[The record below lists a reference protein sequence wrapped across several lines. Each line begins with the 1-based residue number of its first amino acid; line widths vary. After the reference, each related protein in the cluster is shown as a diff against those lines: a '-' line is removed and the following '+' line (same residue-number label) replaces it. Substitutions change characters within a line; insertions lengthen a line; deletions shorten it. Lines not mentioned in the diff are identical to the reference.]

1 MTIAV
6 INIYVGCEEQQG
18 YQSKSEVKTSELA
31 MTSPDSQK
39 GVEKCASKTLIERV
53 GEISSQKEK
62 NMLLLQ
68 SVILAMCLATAT
80 AFPVQQDPASQEA
93 VWSVQ
98 EEIANL
104 AIDKADVTKEFN
116 GMWKSHVVSSDLY
129 SQNAQNP
136 MAAELRHKLS
146 QESERLR
153 ARLRQELLELRQR
166 LSPYPIHPQ
175 LTPANVRELLAPFT
189 KQLQK
194 ALDSNTQELC
204 GQLSLNLQGLQDLQ
218 ADGSAPNLE
227 VVEKIG
233 QALDESHRRRTTAFE
248 DFKTKAF
255 EAVEEDRDGSKKELW
270 EEVTARLGQEIVSF
284 SLEVQGKVA
293 ALKVSL
299 AGLLTSAEPRRAEA
313 ASKVLQ
319 FCQSSSTQNEKFITN
334 LEQQITKLEEQQS
347 HGDPLSHISIESIQE
362 DFSTRLNA
370 LLQDIVHTLN

>member
-1 MTIAV
+1 
-6 INIYVGCEEQQG
+6 
-18 YQSKSEVKTSELA
+18 
-31 MTSPDSQK
+31 
-39 GVEKCASKTLIERV
+39 
-53 GEISSQKEK
+53 
-62 NMLLLQ
+62 MLLLQ
-68 SVILAMCLATAT
+68 SVILAMSLVTAT

-136 MAAELRHKLS
+136 MAAELRRKLS

-218 ADGSAPNLE
+218 ADGSAPYLE

-233 QALDESHRRRTTAFE
+233 QALDESHRRRTAAFE

-299 AGLLTSAEPRRAEA
+299 AGLLTSAEPPRAEA

-334 LEQQITKLEEQQS
+334 LEQQIAKLEEQQS
-347 HGDPLSHISIESIQE
+347 HGDQLSHISIESIQE

>member
-1 MTIAV
+1 DRR
-6 INIYVGCEEQQG
+6 N
-18 YQSKSEVKTSELA
+18 KRK
-31 MTSPDSQK
+31 
-39 GVEKCASKTLIERV
+39 R
-53 GEISSQKEK
+53 K

-68 SVILAMCLATAT
+68 FVFFASSLVTVS
-80 AFPVQQDPASQEA
+80 AFPLQQDVDGEEPL
-93 VWSVQ
+93 WTVQ

-104 AIDKADVTKEFN
+104 AIDKADATKEFN

-129 SQNAQNP
+129 SQSPQNP
-136 MAAELRHKLS
+136 MAAELRRKLS

-166 LSPYPIHPQ
+166 LSPYPTQPQ

-204 GQLSLNLQGLQDLQ
+204 GQLSLNLQGLQELQ
-218 ADGSAPNLE
+218 ADGSAPYLE
-227 VVEKIG
+227 AVEKIG
-233 QALDESHRRRTTAFE
+233 QAMDESHRRRTAAFE

-255 EAVEEDRDGSKKELW
+255 EAVEEDHDGSRKELW

-293 ALKVSL
+293 ALKVAL
-299 AGLLTSAEPRRAEA
+299 AGLLTSAEPPSAEA
-313 ASKVLQ
+313 ASKVLH
-319 FCQSSSTQNEKFITN
+319 FCQSSSAQNARFITN
-334 LEQQITKLEEQQS
+334 LEQQIAKLEEQQS
-347 HGDPLSHISIESIQE
+347 QGDPSSHINIESIQE